1 MSFINILLSLGW
13 LSNNLVL
20 NMHLIFLV
28 ASFILFVK
36 PNEAWEKKTTLPWR
50 KTTLFKPKID
60 YSGMK

>member
-28 ASFILFVK
+28 ASFILF
-36 PNEAWEKKTTLPWR
+36 E
-50 KTTLFKPKID
+50 KPKWSMGEENNSALEKD
-60 YSGMK
+60 CPV